1 MAPPGGDAV
10 KGNARHMASNDA
22 AAPWLRLYFR
32 SERAGITS
40 DLTGRLVEFIAET
53 QRSLDCAIYDV
64 RHPRVIEALQA
75 VARSGKQLRIAYD
88 ASKERL
94 GGLSGDP
101 KPEGVEKALG
111 AAGLLPYATP
121 VHNSGHLMHNKFL
134 IRDGATLWTG
144 SANFTVG
151 GLEKQDNNC
160 PTLRDQGI
168 IAQYDVIFTELLSGQ
183 HSHSRR
189 YSTLEAA
196 HLQTIQAGAPPSVVS
211 AFFSPSEGE
220 WIEQT
225 ISQALNA
232 ARRVRVM
239 AFLIG
244 DAGILSALA
253 RFSDPSADIQGV
265 IDPHGMQDVL
275 RYRDVNS
282 PEYWFMRDRRFVAAP
297 SHAFNPHTE
306 QDFMHNKVMILDDH
320 LVVTGSFN
328 FSENAELNDENLLIL
343 NSKQVAAAY
352 TSYFDRLYAA
362 YGGKVGAQTGAGA
375 RAAR

>member
-1 MAPPGGDAV
+1 MATNG
-10 KGNARHMASNDA
+10 A
-22 AAPWLRLYFR
+22 AAPWLRLFFR
-32 SERAGITS
+32 SERAGVTS
-40 DLTGRLVEFIAET
+40 DLTGRLIEFISET
-53 QRSLDCAIYDV
+53 QRSLDCAIFDL
-64 RHPRVIEALQA
+64 RHPRVIAALQE
-75 VARSGKQLRIAYD
+75 VARSGKRLRIAYD
-88 ASKERL
+88 ASKERT
-94 GGLSGDP
+94 GGLTGDP
-101 KPEGVEKALG
+101 KPDGAEKALD

-134 IRDGATLWTG
+134 IRDEATLWTG

-160 PTLRDQGI
+160 LTIRDQGI
-168 IAQYDVIFTELLSGQ
+168 IAQYDAIFTDLLSGQ
-183 HSHSRR
+183 HNHSRR

-196 HLQTIQAGAPPSVVS
+196 HIQTIQAGARPSVVS

-225 ISQALNA
+225 LIQALNA

-239 AFLIG
+239 AFLISDPG
-244 DAGILSALA
+244 VLGALA
-253 RFSDPSADIQGV
+253 RFSNPAADIQGV

-275 RYRDVNS
+275 RYRHVDD
-282 PEYWFMRDRRFVAAP
+282 PAYWFMRDRRFVAAP

-343 NSKQVAAAY
+343 NSAQVAAAY

-362 YGGKVGAQTGAGA
+362 YGGQALAHAETGAR
-375 RAAR
+375 RAPR

>member
-1 MAPPGGDAV
+1 
-10 KGNARHMASNDA
+10 MASSGA
-22 AAPWLRLYFR
+22 AAPWLRLFFR
-32 SERAGITS
+32 SERAGVNS
-40 DLTGRLVEFIAET
+40 DLTGRLVEFITET
-53 QRSLDCAIYDV
+53 QRSLDCAIYDL

-88 ASKERL
+88 ASKERT

-101 KPEGVEKALG
+101 KPSGAEEALS

-121 VHNSGHLMHNKFL
+121 VHNHGHLMHDKFL
-134 IRDGATLWTG
+134 IRDGVTLWTG

-160 PTLRDQGI
+160 LTIREQGI
-168 IAQYDVIFTELLSGQ
+168 IAQYGAIFTDLLGGE
-183 HSHSRR
+183 HDHSRR
-189 YSTLEAA
+189 RSSLEAA
-196 HLQTIQAGAPPSVVS
+196 HLRATLASARPSVVS

-220 WIEQT
+220 QIEQT
-225 ISQALNA
+225 ISQALA
-232 ARRVRVM
+232 SARRVRVM
-239 AFLIG
+239 AFLIS
-244 DAGILSALA
+244 DPGILSALA

-275 RYRDVNS
+275 RYRDVNA

-297 SHAFNPHTE
+297 SHAFNPHAE

-320 LVVTGSFN
+320 LVITGSFN

-343 NSKQVAAAY
+343 NSAQVAAAY

-362 YGGKVGAQTGAGA
+362 YGGQVGAKVGAGA
-375 RAAR
+375 RTAR

>member
-1 MAPPGGDAV
+1 
-10 KGNARHMASNDA
+10 MASNGGVN
-22 AAPWLRLYFR
+22 PWLRLFFR
-32 SERAGITS
+32 SERAGVNS
-40 DLTGRLVEFIAET
+40 DLTGRLVEFISQT
-53 QRSLDCAIYDV
+53 QRSLDCAIYDL
-64 RHPRVIEALQA
+64 RHPHILTALQE
-75 VARSGKQLRIAYD
+75 VARSGKRLRIAFD
-88 ASKERL
+88 ASKERT

-101 KPEGVEKALG
+101 KPDGVEKALD

-134 IRDGATLWTG
+134 IRDEQTLWTG

-160 PTLRDQGI
+160 LTIRDQGV
-168 IAQYDVIFTELLSGQ
+168 IAQYGAIFNDLLSGQ
-183 HSHSRR
+183 HSHSRH

-196 HLQTIQAGAPPSVVS
+196 HIQTIQAGAKPSVVS

-225 ISQALNA
+225 LIQALNA
-232 ARRVRVM
+232 AKRVRVM
-239 AFLIG
+239 AFLMSDPG
-244 DAGILSALA
+244 VLGALA
-253 RFSDPSADIQGV
+253 RFKDPAADIQGV

-275 RYRDVNS
+275 RYRSADD
-282 PEYWFMRDRRFVAAP
+282 PAYWFMRDRRFVAAP
-297 SHAFNPHTE
+297 SHAFNPHAE

-328 FSENAELNDENLLIL
+328 FSENAELNDENMLIL
-343 NSKQVAAAY
+343 NSAQVAAAY
-352 TSYFDRLYAA
+352 TSYFDRLYAT
-362 YGGKVGAQTGAGA
+362 YGGTVGAQTGAGA